1 MAMSGRMIWVQGQ
14 AQQMGAGAVRTWH
27 LEGSPGETLCGRP
40 TLPMKAT
47 PGASW
52 NQVLN
57 PCSECQ
63 AKEKVAEAQATAES
77 QHNIAS

>member
-1 MAMSGRMIWVQGQ
+1 MIWVQGQ
-14 AQQMGAGAVRTWH
+14 TPQLGAGAVRTWH
-27 LEGSPGETLCGRP
+27 LEALPGESLCGRA
-40 TLPMKAT
+40 TLPMKAA
-47 PGASW
+47 PGALW

-63 AKEKVAEAQATAES
+63 AKAKVAEAQATAEA

>member
-1 MAMSGRMIWVQGQ
+1 MPDRMVWVQGQ
-14 AQQMGAGAVRTWH
+14 AQQLGAGAVRTWH
-27 LEGSPGETLCGRP
+27 LEALPGETLCGRP

-47 PGASW
+47 PGAAW

-63 AKEKVAEAQATAES
+63 AKAKVADAQATAEA